1 MCGINGFNWN
11 DGTLIASMN
20 RATRNR
26 GPDDHGVYTDENVS
40 LGHNRLSIID
50 LSENGHQ
57 PMSNEDGTVWI
68 VFNGEVYNFM
78 ELREELLAKGHVFKS
93 NTDTEAI
100 IHAYE
105 EYGFD
110 VVKRFNG
117 MWALCIY
124 DRNKNILS

>member
-11 DGTLIASMN
+11 DGTLIAGMN
-20 RATRNR
+20 RITRNR
-26 GPDDHGVYTDENVS
+26 GPDDCGVYTDENVS

-68 VFNGEVYNFM
+68 VFNGEVYNFQ
-78 ELREELLAKGHVFKS
+78 ELREELVSKGHVFKS

-110 VVKRFNG
+110 IVKRFNG
-117 MWALCIY
+117 MWAF
-124 DRNKNILS
+124 